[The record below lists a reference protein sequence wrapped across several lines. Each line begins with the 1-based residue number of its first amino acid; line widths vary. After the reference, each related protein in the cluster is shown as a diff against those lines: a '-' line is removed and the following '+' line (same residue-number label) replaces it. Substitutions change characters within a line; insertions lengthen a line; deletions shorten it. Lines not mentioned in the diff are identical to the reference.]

1 MAQINFT
8 LDYDF
13 FIGLL
18 KESKENAFSNLME
31 CMLNQILKAESEEQ
45 LGAGMYERT
54 DSRRDH
60 RNGTR
65 SRSLVTRLGKIELE
79 VPRHRDVPFKTILFE
94 RYRRNEQA
102 LIETMM
108 EMVLQGVST
117 RSVEKV
123 TKELCGEGF
132 SKSSVSEICRELDVQ
147 VNEFRER
154 PLTDRYPFVMV
165 DALYIKVREDRKV
178 NSKAF
183 MVAIGFNPDG
193 KREVL
198 GFSLCDSE
206 SKDSWVTFLNH
217 LANRGLM
224 GVDLFVS
231 DGNIGIQEAVKS
243 IFPGSCW
250 QRCQA
255 HFSRNILDK
264 CPKKYFSGLA
274 SELKSMFS
282 AETVEEARRLRD
294 GIIDDYSDVCPKAME
309 ILDSG
314 FEDSMTVMAFPRIYR
329 IPLRTTNYLERENR
343 EIRKRESVIGIFPN
357 RESALRLIGAV
368 LLDDSNDWLT
378 SGRAFK
384 MDQYFDNREEI
395 MRKARKS
402 SVA

>member
-18 KESKENAFSNLME
+18 KESKEDAYSKLME

-45 LGAGMYERT
+45 LGAGTYERT
-54 DSRRDH
+54 DSRRDY

-79 VPRHRDVPFKTILFE
+79 VPRHRDVPFKTVLFE

-108 EMVLQGVST
+108 EMVIQGVST
-117 RSVEKV
+117 RSIEKV
-123 TKELCGEGF
+123 TKELCGESF
-132 SKSSVSEICRELDVQ
+132 SRSTVSEICRELDVQ
-147 VNEFRER
+147 VNEFRGR
-154 PLTDRYPFVMV
+154 PLTERYPFVMV
-165 DALYIKVREDRKV
+165 DALYVKVREDRRV
-178 NSKAF
+178 SSRAF
-183 MVAIGFNPDG
+183 QVAIGFNPNG

-198 GFSLCDSE
+198 GFDICESE
-206 SKDSWVTFLNH
+206 SRDSWITFLNS
-217 LANRGLM
+217 LANRGLT

-231 DGNIGIQEAVKS
+231 DANRGILEAVKS
-243 IFPGSCW
+243 LFPDSCW

-255 HFSRNILDK
+255 HFTRNILDK
-264 CPKKYFSGLA
+264 CPNKFFAGLA

-282 AETVEEARRLRD
+282 AETVEEARRIRD
-294 GIIDDYSDVCPKAME
+294 RIFDDYQDVCPKAME
-309 ILDSG
+309 VLDSG

-378 SGRAFK
+378 SGRSFK
-384 MDQYFDNREEI
+384 MDCYFDNREEI
-395 MRKARKS
+395 LRKARR

>member
-18 KESKENAFSNLME
+18 KESKEDAFSKLME
-31 CMLNQILKAESEEQ
+31 SMLNQILKAESEEQ
-45 LGAGMYERT
+45 LGAGTYERT
-54 DSRRDH
+54 DFRRDY

-65 SRSLVTRLGKIELE
+65 GRSLVTRLGKIELE
-79 VPRHRDVPFKTILFE
+79 VPRHRDVPFKTVLFE

-117 RSVEKV
+117 RNIEKV
-123 TKELCGEGF
+123 TKQLCGESF
-132 SKSSVSEICRELDVQ
+132 SKSTVSEICRELDVQ
-147 VNEFRER
+147 VKEFKER
-154 PLTDRYPFVMV
+154 PLTERYPFVMV
-165 DALYIKVREDRKV
+165 DALYIKVREDRRV

-183 MVAIGFNPDG
+183 QVAIGFNPNG

-198 GFSLCDSE
+198 GFEISDSE
-206 SKDSWVTFLNH
+206 TKDSWITFLNN

-231 DGNIGIQEAVKS
+231 DANRGIQEAVKT
-243 IFPGSCW
+243 IFPSSCW

-255 HFSRNILDK
+255 HFTRNILDK
-264 CPKKYFSGLA
+264 CPNKFFAGLA
-274 SELKSMFS
+274 SDLRRMFS

-294 GIIDDYSDVCPKAME
+294 LIFEEYSDVCPKAME

-314 FEDSMTVMAFPRIYR
+314 FEDSMTVMAFPRVYR

-357 RESALRLIGAV
+357 KESALRLIGAI
-368 LLDDSNDWLT
+368 LLDDNNDWLT
-378 SGRAFK
+378 SNRAFK
-384 MDQYFDNREEI
+384 MDCYFDNREEI
-395 MRKARKS
+395 LKKARRT
-402 SVA
+402 VA

>member
-18 KESKENAFSNLME
+18 KESKEDAFSKLME
-31 CMLNQILKAESEEQ
+31 SMLNQILKAESEEQ
-45 LGAGMYERT
+45 LGAGNYERT
-54 DSRRDH
+54 DSRKDY

-65 SRSLVTRLGKIELE
+65 ERSLVTRLGKIELE
-79 VPRHRDVPFKTILFE
+79 VPRHRDVPFKTVLFE

-108 EMVLQGVST
+108 EMVIQGVST
-117 RSVEKV
+117 RNIEKV
-123 TKELCGEGF
+123 TKELCGESF
-132 SKSSVSEICRELDVQ
+132 SKSTVSEICRELDVH
-147 VNEFRER
+147 VNEFKER
-154 PLTDRYPFVMV
+154 PLTERYPFVIV
-165 DALYIKVREDRKV
+165 DALYIKVREDRRV

-183 MVAIGFNPDG
+183 QVAIGFNPNG
-193 KREVL
+193 KREVI
-198 GFSLCDSE
+198 GFEICDSE
-206 SKDSWVTFLNH
+206 TKDSWVSFLNE
-217 LANRGLM
+217 LANRGLT

-231 DGNIGIQEAVKS
+231 DANRGIQEAVKK
-243 IFPGSCW
+243 IFPTSCW

-255 HFSRNILDK
+255 HFMRNILDK
-264 CPKKYFSGLA
+264 CPNKYFAGLA
-274 SELKSMFS
+274 ADLKRMFS

-294 GIIDDYSDVCPKAME
+294 QVFDEYSDVCPKAME

-314 FEDSMTVMAFPRIYR
+314 FEDSMTVMAFPRVYR

-343 EIRKRESVIGIFPN
+343 EIRKRENVIGIFPN
-357 RESALRLIGAV
+357 RESALRLIGAI

-378 SGRAFK
+378 SSRAFK
-384 MDQYFDNREEI
+384 MDCYFDNREAI
-395 MRKARKS
+395 LKKARR

>member
-18 KESKENAFSNLME
+18 KESKEDAFSKLME
-31 CMLNQILKAESEEQ
+31 SMLNQILKAESEEQ
-45 LGAGMYERT
+45 LGAGTYERT
-54 DSRRDH
+54 DFRRDY

-65 SRSLVTRLGKIELE
+65 GRSLVTRLGKIELE
-79 VPRHRDVPFKTILFE
+79 VPRHRDVPFKTVLFE

-117 RSVEKV
+117 RNIEKV
-123 TKELCGEGF
+123 TKQLCGESF
-132 SKSSVSEICRELDVQ
+132 SKSTVSEICRELDVQ
-147 VNEFRER
+147 VKEFKER
-154 PLTDRYPFVMV
+154 PLTERYPFVMV
-165 DALYIKVREDRKV
+165 DALYIKVREDRRV

-183 MVAIGFNPDG
+183 QVAIGFNPNG

-198 GFSLCDSE
+198 GFEISDSE
-206 SKDSWVTFLNH
+206 TKDSWITFLNN

-231 DGNIGIQEAVKS
+231 DANRGIQEAVKT
-243 IFPGSCW
+243 IFPSSCW

-255 HFSRNILDK
+255 HFTRNILDK
-264 CPKKYFSGLA
+264 CPNKYFAGLA
-274 SELKSMFS
+274 SDLRRMFS

-294 GIIDDYSDVCPKAME
+294 QIFDEYSDVCPKAME

-314 FEDSMTVMAFPRIYR
+314 FEDSMTVMAFPRVYR

-357 RESALRLIGAV
+357 KESALRLIGAI
-368 LLDDSNDWLT
+368 LLDDNNDWLT
-378 SGRAFK
+378 SNRAFK
-384 MDQYFDNREEI
+384 MDCYFDNREEI
-395 MRKARKS
+395 LKKARRT
-402 SVA
+402 VA

>member
-18 KESKENAFSNLME
+18 KESKEDAFSKLME

-79 VPRHRDVPFKTILFE
+79 VPRHRDVPFKTVLFE

-108 EMVLQGVST
+108 EMVIQGVST
-117 RSVEKV
+117 RNIEKV

-154 PLTDRYPFVMV
+154 PLTERYPFVMV

-183 MVAIGFNPDG
+183 MVAIGFNPNG

-198 GFSLCDSE
+198 GFSICDSE
-206 SKDSWVTFLNH
+206 TKDSWTTFLNG
-217 LANRGLM
+217 LANRGLT

-231 DGNIGIQEAVKS
+231 DANRGIQEAVKS
-243 IFPGSCW
+243 TFPGSCW

-255 HFSRNILDK
+255 HFTRNILDK
-264 CPKKYFSGLA
+264 CPNKYFSGLA
-274 SELKSMFS
+274 SDLKSMFS

-294 GIIDDYSDVCPKAME
+294 GIVDEYSDVCPKAME

-314 FEDSMTVMAFPRIYR
+314 FEDSMTVMAFPRVYR

-357 RESALRLIGAV
+357 KESALRLIGAV
-368 LLDDSNDWLT
+368 LLDDNNDWLT

-384 MDQYFDNREEI
+384 MDCYFDNREEI
-395 MRKARKS
+395 LRKARR

>member
-18 KESKENAFSNLME
+18 KESKEDAFSKLME
-31 CMLNQILKAESEEQ
+31 SMLNQILKAESEEQ
-45 LGAGMYERT
+45 LGAGNYERT
-54 DSRRDH
+54 DSRKDY

-65 SRSLVTRLGKIELE
+65 ERSLVTRLGKIELE
-79 VPRHRDVPFKTILFE
+79 VPRHRDVPFKTVLFE

-108 EMVLQGVST
+108 EMVIQGVST
-117 RSVEKV
+117 RNIEKV
-123 TKELCGEGF
+123 TKELCGESF
-132 SKSSVSEICRELDVQ
+132 SKSTVSEICRELDVQ
-147 VNEFRER
+147 VNEFKER
-154 PLTDRYPFVMV
+154 PLTERYPFVIV
-165 DALYIKVREDRKV
+165 DALYIKVREDRRV

-183 MVAIGFNPDG
+183 QVAIGFNPNG
-193 KREVL
+193 KREVI
-198 GFSLCDSE
+198 GFEICDSE
-206 SKDSWVTFLNH
+206 TKDSWVSFLNE
-217 LANRGLM
+217 LANRGLT

-231 DGNIGIQEAVKS
+231 DANRGIQEAVKK
-243 IFPGSCW
+243 IFPTSCW

-255 HFSRNILDK
+255 HFMRNILDK
-264 CPKKYFSGLA
+264 CPNKYFTGLA
-274 SELKSMFS
+274 ADLKRMFS

-294 GIIDDYSDVCPKAME
+294 QIFDEYSDVCPKAME

-314 FEDSMTVMAFPRIYR
+314 FEDSMTVMAFPRVYR

-343 EIRKRESVIGIFPN
+343 EIRKRENVIGIFPN
-357 RESALRLIGAV
+357 RESALRLIGAI

-378 SGRAFK
+378 SSRAFK
-384 MDQYFDNREEI
+384 MDCYFDNREAI
-395 MRKARKS
+395 LKKARR

>member
-18 KESKENAFSNLME
+18 KESKEDAFSKLME

-54 DSRRDH
+54 DSRKDH

-79 VPRHRDVPFKTILFE
+79 VPRHRDVPFKTVLFE

-108 EMVLQGVST
+108 EMVIQGVST
-117 RSVEKV
+117 RNIEKV

-132 SKSSVSEICRELDVQ
+132 SKSAVSEICRELDVH

-183 MVAIGFNPDG
+183 MVAVGFNPNG

-198 GFSLCDSE
+198 GFSICDSE
-206 SKDSWVTFLNH
+206 TKDSWTTFLNN
-217 LANRGLM
+217 LANRGLT
-224 GVDLFVS
+224 GVDLFIS
-231 DGNIGIQEAVKS
+231 DANRGIQEAVKS

-255 HFSRNILDK
+255 HFTRNILDK
-264 CPKKYFSGLA
+264 CPNKYFSGLA
-274 SELKSMFS
+274 SDLKSMFS
-282 AETVEEARRLRD
+282 AETVEEARRLR
-294 GIIDDYSDVCPKAME
+294 GIIVDEYSDVCPKAME

-314 FEDSMTVMAFPRIYR
+314 FEDSMTVMAFPKVYR

-378 SGRAFK
+378 SGRTFK
-384 MDQYFDNREEI
+384 MDCYFDNREEI
-395 MRKARKS
+395 LRKARR